1 MKITII
7 TIVKN
12 DINHI
17 ISTIRSVLSQSYK
30 NLEYIIIDGYSKDG
44 TYQKIKNEL
53 KNKQKKFNIKL
64 FRKSDKSMYEAL
76 NNGIKHSKGEI
87 IGLLHSGDRF
97 YSKSTLNL
105 VAKSFNNKNV
115 ISGNVIFKNKINKI
129 TRLWNYEVKRLTP
142 SSSYKIA
149 HTSLFIRRNLIKN
162 VGNYSIKYKIS
173 SDTDF
178 IIRLSKN
185 KNTKYGFIKK
195 YLIIMSNK
203 GLSSSYSNLMQ
214 KIYEDLNIYFYHFN
228 FLFLFFYIKKI
239 IYKLMQLFIWKLS

>member
-1 MKITII
+1 M
-7 TIVKN
+7 
-12 DINHI
+12 
-17 ISTIRSVLSQSYK
+17 
-30 NLEYIIIDGYSKDG
+30 
-44 TYQKIKNEL
+44 
-53 KNKQKKFNIKL
+53 
-64 FRKSDKSMYEAL
+64 
-76 NNGIKHSKGEI
+76 
-87 IGLLHSGDRF
+87 
-97 YSKSTLNL
+97 
-105 VAKSFNNKNV
+105 

-142 SSSYKIA
+142 SSCYKIA

-185 KNTKYGFIKK
+185 KNAKYRFIKK

-203 GLSSSYSNLMQ
+203 GLSSSYSNLRQ